1 MTDVVALVSSIFHEP
16 RDVTYSEMNA
26 ISLALFKDATKELE
40 EIPQFYVR
48 RIENDSL
55 DVVSLVF

>member
-1 MTDVVALVSSIFHEP
+1 
-16 RDVTYSEMNA
+16 MNV

-55 DVVSLVF
+55 DEISLV